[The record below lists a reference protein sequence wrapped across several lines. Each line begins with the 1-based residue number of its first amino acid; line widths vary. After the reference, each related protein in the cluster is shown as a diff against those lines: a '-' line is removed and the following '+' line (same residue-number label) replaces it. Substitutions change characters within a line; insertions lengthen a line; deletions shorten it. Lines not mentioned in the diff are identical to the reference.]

1 MIGAR
6 NIGFGVA
13 GPPAPDGPA
22 EPAGRPAP
30 VRAPWRH
37 PIPADVVVD
46 RGYII
51 VTADLP
57 GYPSE
62 NVEVVVMPRCVEII
76 GWPPESPAAGRF
88 LVSERRHE
96 VVRRTLRMPEE
107 IVPARSVARLSGG
120 VLEVKIP
127 RLPLESGWPG
137 RIKGA

>member
-6 NIGFGVA
+6 RDEFGMDTPLALA
-13 GPPAPDGPA
+13 GPAA
-22 EPAGRPAP
+22 LAGQPEA

-37 PIPADVVVD
+37 PISADVVVD
-46 RGYII
+46 RGFII

-62 NVEVVVMPRCVEII
+62 NVEVVVMPRYIEII
-76 GWPPESPAAGRF
+76 GWPPKSPPTGTF
-88 LVSERRHE
+88 FVSERRHE